1 MFTEVTGSKQVHVRR
16 GFADC
21 DTYGEGYWAAAT
33 GNLDAPDF
41 MPQGSVHLFRSMVP
55 NPVISHAHR
64 DWNTGHMPIGTYHAG
79 PGSHSDAAQW

>member
-1 MFTEVTGSKQVHVRR
+1 
-16 GFADC
+16 
-21 DTYGEGYWAAAT
+21 
-33 GNLDAPDF
+33 

-79 PGSHSDAAQW
+79 PGSHSDAAQR